1 MKKMYILFIV
11 LLLSFIVTGC
21 SNEVGSET
29 EARRVLLSCMSD
41 LAEIEKV
48 LDEMDKNDLN
58 SEDVN
63 NVRKRLDNVL
73 VDIVST
79 EDYYPVEA
87 VKERYDS
94 TKDKYDELDKLCNTY
109 LKLVEDQE
117 D

>member
-1 MKKMYILFIV
+1 MKRMCILFIV
-11 LLLSFIVTGC
+11 LLLLFIVTGC
-21 SNEVGSET
+21 SNEVSSET

-48 LDEMDKNDLN
+48 LDEMDKNDLD

-73 VDIVST
+73 VDIIST
-79 EDYYPVEA
+79 EDYYPVE
-87 VKERYDS
+87 VVQERYDS

-109 LKLVEDQE
+109 LKLVEEQE

>member
-1 MKKMYILFIV
+1 MKRMCILFIV
-11 LLLSFIVTGC
+11 LLLLFIVTGC

-63 NVRKRLDNVL
+63 NARKRLDNVL

>member
-1 MKKMYILFIV
+1 MKRMCILSIV
-11 LLLSFIVTGC
+11 LALLLSIAGC
-21 SNEVGSET
+21 SSEVDSET

-48 LDEMDKNDLN
+48 LDEMDKNDLD

-73 VDIVST
+73 VDIIST
-79 EDYYPVEA
+79 EDYYPVE
-87 VKERYDS
+87 VVQERYDS

-109 LKLVEDQE
+109 LKLVEEQE